1 MRHVATVLLPI
12 ALALA
17 VPPPVLAQ
25 QSDADSVTITLT
37 GVETVVSIALSPSDW
52 DLGEVT
58 EDTEY
63 KTDPEATWCTI
74 TNEGNVNVALGIKGQ
89 NALCTD
95 TTDYFWVLSNDG
107 TNTDHSADGQ
117 SPCWDEYALW
127 YHVAGD
133 TQGSY
138 TSVLLAEAPVQKAAQ
153 DYTLAINSTGQFG
166 LKLLTPEYLQS
177 FGNPAETHITISAVV
192 A

>member
-1 MRHVATVLLPI
+1 MRHMAAVLLSVV
-12 ALALA
+12 LALA
-17 VPPPVLAQ
+17 ASPPVAAQ
-25 QSDADSVTITLT
+25 QNDADTVTITLT
-37 GVETVVSIALSPSDW
+37 GVETVVSISLSPSTW

-74 TNEGNVNVALGIKGQ
+74 TNEGNVNVALGIKGE
-89 NALCTD
+89 NAICTS
-95 TTDYFWVLSNDG
+95 TTDYFWILSNDG
-107 TNTDHSADGQ
+107 TNTDHSPAG

-127 YHVAGD
+127 YHIAGD

-138 TSVLLAEAPVQKAAQ
+138 TSVLLAEAPVQKDAQ
-153 DYTLAINSTGQFG
+153 DYILPIADTEQFG
-166 LKLLTPEYLQS
+166 LKLLTPEYLQRY
-177 FGNPAETHITISAVV
+177 GNPAETHITISAVV